1 MRISELATRAGESV
15 PTLKFYIR
23 EGLLPPG
30 KRTGRTQALYSEE
43 HVKRLELIRLL
54 KEELNMSLER
64 IGEIIRSAESG
75 GAELLRTGLDAAQE
89 TRHGKKLERVD
100 REVARAWKEL
110 NTLEESLGWSLSPED
125 PAWADAAQAL
135 AAILRA
141 FPEEDPQK
149 FLPRYAELMQ
159 QMAAEEI
166 PDDFDPIASPWE
178 SFRLAI
184 LGTYLYEPLIL
195 ALRRMAHSQ
204 RSTELYLA
212 RQKNSSAELPPRK

>member
-1 MRISELATRAGESV
+1 MKISELAARAGESV

-23 EGLLPPG
+23 EGLLPAG
-30 KRTGRTQALYSEE
+30 QRTGRTQAIYGEE
-43 HVKRLELIRLL
+43 HLKRLELIRLL

-64 IGEIIRSAESG
+64 IGEVLRSAQGG

-89 TRHGKKLERVD
+89 SRHGKKSERLDV
-100 REVARAWKEL
+100 ELGRAWSEL
-110 NTLEESLGWSLSPED
+110 KTLEGSMGWSLSAED
-125 PAWADAAQAL
+125 PAWADAAEAL

-141 FPEEDPQK
+141 LPDSEPQE

-159 QMAAEEI
+159 QMAQEEI
-166 PDDFDPIASPWE
+166 PENFDPIASPWE
-178 SFRLAI
+178 SFRLAV
-184 LGTYLYEPLIL
+184 LGTFLYEPLIL

-212 RQKNSSAELPPRK
+212 REEALRPQSPNSD